1 MVEIWTFRYFGVVS
15 LKRSLGVE
23 LRIPTI
29 KHYSNYLA
37 TGIPT
42 QLLDFLAM
50 RDYQYKYGKHLSI
63 KIISHEH
70 NK

>member
-29 KHYSNYLA
+29 KHYSNYHLHKYLA
-37 TGIPT
+37 TNE
-42 QLLDFLAM
+42 AW
-50 RDYQYKYGKHLSI
+50 
-63 KIISHEH
+63 
-70 NK
+70 